1 MSHDIL
7 FQLAFFFLLASA
19 QIAAA
24 LTGFIGV
31 VFVLGERARGLL
43 DAKESSAVGHFVFA
57 GMGTL
62 FIALL
67 TAILLVCFAS
77 DEVVAWRF
85 AAVVNS
91 LFHLYGTSRLAL
103 ELRRKES
110 GLSHGRLVCV
120 VGLLTGTACGA
131 AAIGDAAQFRILIV
145 LLASVWG
152 LGVTVVS
159 FVSLLGT
166 RRAAE
171 SPGLAA
177 TASTA
182 VLIPRP

>member
-7 FQLAFFFLLASA
+7 FQLAFFFLLAGA

-31 VFVLGERARGLL
+31 VFVLGERASGLL
-43 DAKESSAVGHFVFA
+43 DAKESSAVGHFIFA

-67 TAILLVCFAS
+67 TAVLLVCFAS
-77 DEVVAWRF
+77 DEDVAWRF
-85 AAVVNS
+85 AAGVNA
-91 LFHLYGTSRLAL
+91 LFHLYGGSRVAL
-103 ELRRKES
+103 EIRRNES
-110 GLSHGRLVCV
+110 GLSRGRLVCGI
-120 VGLLTGTACGA
+120 GLLTGTACGA

-145 LLASVWG
+145 LLATVWG
-152 LGVTVVS
+152 LAVTVVS

-166 RRAAE
+166 RRGVE
-171 SPGLAA
+171 QPGLAA

-182 VLIPRP
+182 VLVSRP